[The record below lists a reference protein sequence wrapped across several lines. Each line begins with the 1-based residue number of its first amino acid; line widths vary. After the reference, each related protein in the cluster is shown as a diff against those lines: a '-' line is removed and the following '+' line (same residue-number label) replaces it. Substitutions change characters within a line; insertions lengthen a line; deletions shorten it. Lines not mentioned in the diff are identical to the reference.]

1 MPTPPKPTGSKAA
14 RKRAAAPTTEA
25 SHKRAATRN
34 NAPADDDDVVRFSR
48 GAAPPSWL
56 NMSSAKGLQLNAAKV
71 AHWTASAGGK
81 AAAQRGEELD
91 QLRLLGSVELSFTR
105 DDSSDDLLA
114 ERLGLLEKPGKS
126 RGADAKWYKTR
137 GAGRFDAP
145 TETWHKTSGEFV
157 GQGFVSPSLL
167 LKAIF
172 DGHLLPEQEWA
183 AEVLEA
189 VGLLTTPD
197 AQLWGCPLMRTIIA
211 PPAALR
217 AVAMVRGSKGDK
229 GGTKKRAIAV
239 KQEAA
244 QGGGAGSSSAEP
256 TIELTAHVY
265 VSRLLLYLC
274 AHPSIR
280 VLLSRLTPPAGGG
293 IVQPIDALPSYPQCF
308 LSHGGAN
315 ASPFSLEGVLK
326 ACEHRGYR
334 EAAQPRGVALRL
346 KRYQAQALA
355 WMQDM
360 ERLPRGINGLFW
372 EERAFGDGGT
382 YHFSP
387 QLGEMRLEAPP
398 VMHGGLLCDEARLV
412 CHPSTND
419 PSHPPTA
426 PRVQPLTADPLTC
439 TPQMGLGKTLELVS
453 LVVATLEQPQPPPP
467 DGLLASRATLIVV
480 PVTLVSQWMAEIA
493 KSVGAGS
500 PLTYRKYTSDNLIKR
515 DGGGAWRRAAAAL
528 AAHDIVVTTYP
539 AVRKHCRT
547 AALPPHLP
555 SKFFSHHQIHH
566 HPPRGAQALPHCRTT
581 ALPHLPSPSPQ
592 APAPYPTPDPPP
604 FSAGQVRRGAAA
616 RGVEARGAR
625 RDAGGALQHHRAR
638 AQV

>member
-14 RKRAAAPTTEA
+14 LKRAAAPTTEA

-126 RGADAKWYKTR
+126 RGADAKWYKAR

-239 KQEAA
+239 KQEVA

-439 TPQMGLGKTLELVS
+439 SPQMGLGKTLELVS

>member
-1 MPTPPKPTGSKAA
+1 MSAQFTYFDHLITFRTVPRGGRLQPQPATAVRRERAHHARMPTPPKPGSNAA

-25 SHKRAATRN
+25 SHKRAATRTHT
-34 NAPADDDDVVRFSR
+34 PAGDDDVLRFAH
-48 GAAPPSWL
+48 AAPPPWL
-56 NMSSAKGLQLNAAKV
+56 NMTSAKALQLNAAKV
-71 AHWTASAGGK
+71 AHWTAGGK

-105 DDSSDDLLA
+105 DDCSDGMLA
-114 ERLGLLEKPGKS
+114 ERLGLLEKPTKS
-126 RGADAKWYKTR
+126 RVADAKWYR
-137 GAGRFDAP
+137 SRRPVDVP
-145 TETWHKTSGEFV
+145 TEAWHKTTGEFV

-167 LKAIF
+167 LQAIF

-197 AQLWGCPLMRTIIA
+197 ALLWGCPLMRTIIA

-217 AVAMVRGSKGDK
+217 AAALERGGK
-229 GGTKKRAIAV
+229 GGKGGAKKRATAV

-244 QGGGAGSSSAEP
+244 AGGGAGSNSAAP

-265 VSRLLLYLC
+265 VTRLLLYLV

-293 IVQPIDALPSYPQCF
+293 IVQPLDALPSYPQCF

-334 EAAQPRGVALRL
+334 EAAQPRGVALGL

-360 ERLPRGINGLFW
+360 EALPRGINGLFW

-382 YHFSP
+382 YYFSP

-398 VMHGGLLCDEARLV
+398 LMHGGLLCDEACPSCHPS
-412 CHPSTND
+412 CHPSTD
-419 PSHPPTA
+419 ARPLHPAHSP
-426 PRVQPLTADPLTC
+426 PLTGPRLPTRTC
-439 TPQMGLGKTLELVS
+439 CPSPAPPQMGLGKTLELVS

-467 DGLLASRATLIVV
+467 EGLLASRATLIVV

-500 PLTYRKYTSDNLIKR
+500 PLTYRKYTSDSLIKR

-539 AVRKHCRT
+539 AVREHRRPTQYHSCRIT
-547 AALPPHLP
+547 TSYRIDIP
-555 SKFFSHHQIHH
+555 
-566 HPPRGAQALPHCRTT
+566 T
-581 ALPHLPSPSPQ
+581 ALPFVPPLTYHTRQ
-592 APAPYPTPDPPP
+592 PA
-604 FSAGQVRRGAAA
+604 
-616 RGVEARGAR
+616 
-625 RDAGGALQHHRAR
+625 
-638 AQV
+638 AQP

>member
-1 MPTPPKPTGSKAA
+1 MPTPPKPAGSKAA

-34 NAPADDDDVVRFSR
+34 NTPADEGDVLRFAHGAPA
-48 GAAPPSWL
+48 WL
-56 NMSSAKGLQLNAAKV
+56 NMTSAKALQLNAAKV

-105 DDSSDDLLA
+105 DGSSDDMLA

-126 RGADAKWYKTR
+126 RGADAKWYKSR
-137 GAGRFDAP
+137 GAGRLDAP

-167 LKAIF
+167 LQAIF
-172 DGHLLPEQEWA
+172 DGHLLPDQEWA

-197 AQLWGCPLMRTIIA
+197 ALLWGCPLMRTIIA

-217 AVAMVRGSKGDK
+217 AVATERGGKSGK

-280 VLLSRLTPPAGGG
+280 VLLSRLSPPAGGG
-293 IVQPIDALPSYPQCF
+293 ILQPLDALPSYPQCF

-355 WMQDM
+355 WMRDM
-360 ERLPRGINGLFW
+360 ESLPRGINGLFW
-372 EERAFGDGGT
+372 EERAFGDGGA
-382 YHFSP
+382 YYFSP

-398 VMHGGLLCDEARLV
+398 VMHGGLLCDEARPV
-412 CHPSTND
+412 CDPSATDPST
-419 PSHPPTA
+419 PPTA
-426 PRVQPLTADPLTC
+426 PHPQPLTCNLSPA
-439 TPQMGLGKTLELVS
+439 TPHLQP
-453 LVVATLEQPQPPPP
+453 AT
-467 DGLLASRATLIVV
+467 DGSGQDARARE
-480 PVTLVSQWMAEIA
+480 P
-493 KSVGAGS
+493 
-500 PLTYRKYTSDNLIKR
+500 
-515 DGGGAWRRAAAAL
+515 GGRHARAAAAASARRPARLARDPHRGARHARLAVDGRDREERRCRL
-528 AAHDIVVTTYP
+528 AAH
-539 AVRKHCRT
+539 
-547 AALPPHLP
+547 LP
-555 SKFFSHHQIHH
+555 
-566 HPPRGAQALPHCRTT
+566 
-581 ALPHLPSPSPQ
+581 
-592 APAPYPTPDPPP
+592 
-604 FSAGQVRRGAAA
+604 QVH
-616 RGVEARGAR
+616 E
-625 RDAGGALQHHRAR
+625 
-638 AQV
+638 